1 MYKLYKGSTLL
12 KKVYKSSTLV
22 KKIYKGST
30 LVWQDAPYN
39 VNTVIFEQATPGTY
53 QVNLLGAGSYEVYC
67 VAGGGQG
74 GGYGYRQSGDTYTIF
89 CGGGSG
95 SAFVG
100 VVKLPQGIL
109 SITVGDNAS
118 SKNSLIG
125 NLVSTYGGGNPYKT
139 SSHGAAPGAGG
150 AIPTISTQI
159 VSQQINSK
167 GNDGPITNKTPNS
180 GGASLYNNYGKGGDG
195 TGSVGTSANMI
206 LTTVGTTGYV
216 KIIYKGE

>member
-12 KKVYKSSTLV
+12 KKVYKGSTPI

-30 LVWQDAPYN
+30 LIWQDLPYDIN
-39 VNTVIFEQATPGTY
+39 KVIFEQATPGTY

-67 VAGGGQG
+67 VAGGGRG
-74 GGYGYRQSGDTYTIF
+74 GGYSYRRMGDTHRIF

-100 VVKLPQGIL
+100 TVKLPQGIL
-109 SITVGDNAS
+109 SIIVGDNAS
-118 SKNSLIG
+118 SRNSLIG
-125 NLVSTYGGGNPYKT
+125 NIITTYGGGDPYKIST
-139 SSHGAAPGAGG
+139 YNAAAGAGG
-150 AIPTISTQI
+150 AAPTVNTQI

-167 GNDGPITNKTPNS
+167 GNDGPITPNTSNS
-180 GGASLYNNYGKGGDG
+180 GGASLFNGYGKGGDG
-195 TGSVGTSANMI
+195 SGGSRQDVVMYTSVGNN
-206 LTTVGTTGYV
+206 GYV